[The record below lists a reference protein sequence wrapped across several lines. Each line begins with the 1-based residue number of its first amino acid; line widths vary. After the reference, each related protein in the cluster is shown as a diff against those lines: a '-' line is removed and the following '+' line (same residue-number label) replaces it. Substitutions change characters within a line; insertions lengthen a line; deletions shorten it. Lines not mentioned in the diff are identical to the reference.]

1 MSLKQNHPRP
11 GVALGNVILDLSQV
25 SHLFTGKHLAPV
37 ARDVFSQETL
47 NKFMSLGPQAWAEA
61 RSVIKSILSSELP
74 ALNQNE
80 QLKQKALV
88 SMDNVQMHLPA
99 CIGDYTDFYS
109 SYNHAFNVGT
119 MFRGPEKA
127 LKPNWLHLPVAY
139 HGRSS
144 SVVVSGTPI
153 RRPCGQLM
161 PPDATCPIFAPSSR
175 LDFEL
180 EMAFFV
186 GSQQTQMGNPISI
199 DQADKHIFG
208 LVLMNDWSAR
218 DIQKWEYK
226 PLGPFL
232 AKNFATTISPWIIP
246 LEALEPFKV
255 PLPKQRPEPLPYL
268 KCANDYL
275 YDIELTVDIAP
286 GSNANARTTICK
298 SNSKYLYWSQR
309 QQLAHHTITG
319 CIMKP
324 GDLLASGTIS
334 GPTAE
339 TYGSMLE
346 LSWAGSKAINLND
359 GSTRKFLQDG
369 DQVIISGQASN
380 GSVKIGFGEC
390 SGVVL
395 PAVLPKKK

>member
-1 MSLKQNHPRP
+1 MAS
-11 GVALGNVILDLSQV
+11 V
-25 SHLFTGKHLAPV
+25 ST
-37 ARDVFSQETL
+37 DVFNEVTL
-47 NKFMSLGPQAWAEA
+47 NKFMSLGPDAWSET
-61 RSVIKSILSSELP
+61 RETIKSILSGKLSI
-74 ALNQNE
+74 LNQDIKLKNE
-80 QLKQKALV
+80 SLIPI
-88 SMDNVQMHLPA
+88 DECTMHLPA
-99 CIGDYTDFYS
+99 SIGDYTDFYS

-144 SVVVSGTPI
+144 SVVVSGTNI

-161 PPDATCPIFAPSSR
+161 PPDSTKPIFGPSTR

-186 GSQQTQMGNPISI
+186 GSQQTLMGNPINI
-199 DQADKHIFG
+199 NDAEKHIFG

-255 PLPKQRPEPLPYL
+255 PLPKQQPDILPYL
-268 KCANDYL
+268 KSNHDYL
-275 YDIELTVDIAP
+275 YDIELTVDLTP
-286 GSNANARTTICK
+286 NGNENGKTTICK

-309 QQLAHHTITG
+309 QQLAHHTVTG

-334 GPTAE
+334 GPTE
-339 TYGSMLE
+339 DTFGSLLE
-346 LSWAGSKAINLND
+346 LSWAGSKAVKLND

-369 DQVIISGQASN
+369 DKVTISGKASN
-380 GSVKIGFGEC
+380 DSITIGFGEC
-390 SGVVL
+390 SGVIL
-395 PAVLPKKK
+395 PANVPAY